1 MKSHLS
7 KNHFKLISWIYRTSL
22 IKNRKYAIMN
32 WWNIY
37 CHTLISYNINIW
49 RVESFQN
56 RKDIL
61 GSNDKLTFDQENK
74 FSMQSCKMYLL
85 RKSNEENSILKWK
98 VIVSWEQSFLNI
110 AKTYKKYMEHTLK
123 MITHEK
129 RYNFS
134 VYMHHIGLLCN
145 NEM

>member
-1 MKSHLS
+1 MS
-7 KNHFKLISWIYRTSL
+7 
-22 IKNRKYAIMN
+22 
-32 WWNIY
+32 WWNTY
-37 CHTLISYNINIW
+37 CSTLITYDIKLDAS
-49 RVESFQN
+49 SCLN

-61 GSNDKLTFDQENK
+61 GSNDKFTFDEENK
-74 FSMQSCKMYLL
+74 LFMKSCKMYLL
-85 RKSNEENSILKWK
+85 RKSNEENGILKWK